1 MSCYC
6 GGRQHLT

>member
-6 GGRQHLT
+6 RQKTEY

>member
-6 GGRQHLT
+6 